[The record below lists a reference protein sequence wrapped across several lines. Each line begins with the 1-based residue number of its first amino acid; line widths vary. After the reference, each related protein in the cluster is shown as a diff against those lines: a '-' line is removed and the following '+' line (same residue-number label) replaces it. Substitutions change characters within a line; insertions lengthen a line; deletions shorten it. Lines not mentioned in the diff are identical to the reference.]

1 MTPESLTQRPTD
13 PTRASH
19 RRLHPSAVAVA
30 VAAVLAVPW
39 ARAEPPRPDTSTW
52 TCKLCVFPTGAKGKV
67 QAGVIYA
74 NGANF
79 ASARYSGI
87 ARNGAYVQAGGEGRW
102 RTGDGAY
109 GSFEADHL
117 GLSSRHIEVTAG
129 LEGRYEVHATY
140 QGQPFHQYDDTE
152 TPYRSAGVG
161 RLVLPGGWVTSNTT
175 SGMTALPASL
185 ESVRIE
191 SQRRTVT
198 LSGKYF
204 TSSVW
209 TLFGTLSHSER
220 TGTDA
225 TGASFLTEAVQLP
238 EPIDYVTNNVHAG
251 AVWADAGASVRI
263 AYEGSWFDDKIDQL
277 LFENPYAPLVPG
289 STSGLLSLA
298 PDNTLQQAS
307 VSGEVTLPLWSG
319 VLSYLASVGRLAQEG
334 SFVPGSTLAAQPALL
349 AGSLPGNIDL
359 THYALGLAL
368 RPAARL
374 ALRGRATYDGRDDH
388 LAVLAIPYIVTD
400 TFPGGVA
407 LTPRYGEDRVR
418 LTGSAEYRL
427 WRWARISVGGNY
439 DHTHYGPG
447 QVLTSRSELKAWGQV
462 TVTPLAALSL
472 TVKGGS
478 SHQNA
483 SAFHLSALPLGE
495 NTLLFAYDYAP
506 RDQEFLLLR
515 GTWAITARL
524 ALSLEG
530 SANTDAYRLTELGLS
545 DARERQLSGTLEWS
559 PASPLSL
566 YLDSSYEHLETG
578 QFALQTP
585 AGVAWQ
591 ERQGEYFWTVGTGGT
606 WTVSTRWHVR
616 ADYVHAASRSN
627 TLIETVGL
635 FGGFPQDHT
644 GLDTVKVD
652 ASYRW
657 SEALSLRV
665 RYEREHFGSADW
677 ALQSVYP
684 DTVAQLLALG
694 AQPYR
699 YGVNLFGLSFVYR
712 LEH

>member
-1 MTPESLTQRPTD
+1 MTPQSLTQRSSD
-13 PTRASH
+13 PAQAAPRGL
-19 RRLHPSAVAVA
+19 RPSALALAVG
-30 VAAVLAVPW
+30 AALAVPL
-39 ARAEPPRPDTSTW
+39 ARAAPPRPDTSTW
-52 TCKLCVFPTGAKGKV
+52 TCKLCVFQTGAKAKV
-67 QAGVIYA
+67 HAGVIYA
-74 NGANF
+74 SGANF
-79 ASARYSGI
+79 ASGRYSGI
-87 ARNGAYVQAGGEGRW
+87 ARNGAYVEAGGAGRW
-102 RTGDGAY
+102 RTRGGAY

-117 GLSSRHIEVTAG
+117 GLSSRHITVTAG
-129 LEGRYEVHATY
+129 KEGRYEVHATY

-152 TPYRSAGVG
+152 TPYRSAGDG
-161 RLVLPGGWVTSNTT
+161 RLVLPSDWVAANST
-175 SGMTALPASL
+175 SGMTALQASL
-185 ESVRIE
+185 EPVRIE
-191 SQRRTVT
+191 SERRTVT
-198 LSGKYF
+198 LRGRYF

-209 TLFGTLSHSER
+209 TFFGKLSHSQR

-238 EPIDYVTNNVHAG
+238 EPVDYVTNNVHAG
-251 AVWADAGASVRI
+251 ALWSDADASVRI

-277 LFENPYAPLVPG
+277 EFANPYAPLVPG
-289 STSGLLSLA
+289 STAGLLSLA
-298 PDNTLQQAS
+298 PDNNLQQAS
-307 VSGEVTLPLWSG
+307 VSGEMTLPLWSG
-319 VLSYLASVGRLAQEG
+319 VLSYLASVGRLAQDG
-334 SFVPGSTLAAQPALL
+334 TFVPGSTLTAAPVLL
-349 AGSLPGNIDL
+349 TGSLAGNIDL

-368 RPAARL
+368 RPIARL
-374 ALRGRATYDGRDDH
+374 ALRGRATYDGHDDH

-400 TFPGGVA
+400 TFPGGLAV
-407 LTPRYGEDRVR
+407 TPRYGEDRVR

-427 WRWARISVGGNY
+427 FRWARLSVGGNY

-447 QVLTSRSELKAWGQV
+447 QVLTSRSELKAWGQA
-462 TVTPLAALSL
+462 TVTPFAALSF

-483 SAFHLSALPLGE
+483 SAFHLAALPLGE
-495 NTLLFAYDYAP
+495 NPLLFAYDYAP
-506 RDQEFLLLR
+506 RDREFLLLR
-515 GTWAITARL
+515 GTWAITTRVAF
-524 ALSLEG
+524 SVQG
-530 SANTDAYRLTELGLS
+530 SAHTDAYRLTELGLS
-545 DARERQLSGTLEWS
+545 DARGRELSGTLEWS
-559 PASPLSL
+559 PARPWNV
-566 YLDSSYEHLETG
+566 YLDSSYQHLETG

-627 TLIETVGL
+627 TLLETVGL

-644 GLDTVKVD
+644 SLDTVKVA

-657 SEALSLRV
+657 SEAFSLRV
-665 RYEREHFGSADW
+665 RYEREHFGSTDW
-677 ALQSVYP
+677 ALQSVYA
-684 DTVAQLLALG
+684 DTVPQLLALG